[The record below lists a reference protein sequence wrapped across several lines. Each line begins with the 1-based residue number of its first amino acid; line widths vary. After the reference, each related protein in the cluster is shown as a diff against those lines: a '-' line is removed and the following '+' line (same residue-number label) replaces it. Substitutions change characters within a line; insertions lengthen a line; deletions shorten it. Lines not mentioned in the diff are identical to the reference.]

1 MSHAYTLS
9 DAQLAPRPASPLQ
22 EARVIIYRPSH
33 GDIFSLDKTRL
44 SLPSLTRE
52 VFAPTRKDI
61 ASLMSTS
68 YAFHLASV
76 LYHELERTIS
86 DDGLPLTYFLAA
98 LGSHE
103 EMPRGVSLSLA
114 SICNG
119 LYLAA
124 PEDLRCLRQNF
135 SSANL
140 C

>member
-1 MSHAYTLS
+1 MFHAYTLS
-9 DAQLAPRPASPLQ
+9 DAQQAPRPASPLQ

-33 GDIFSLDKTRL
+33 GDIFSLDRTRL
-44 SLPSLTRE
+44 SLPSLIRE
-52 VFAPTRKDI
+52 VSAPTRGDV

-68 YAFHLASV
+68 YAFPLASNR
-76 LYHELERTIS
+76 YHELERTVS

-103 EMPRGVSLSLA
+103 QIPGGISLSLA
-114 SICNG
+114 SIRNG
-119 LYLAA
+119 LYVAA